1 MTVID
6 DQPAVTSDGIDP
18 GRLEACLAVLAHAE
32 QLPVDHPDSLAVQR
46 ATGKLFKTVK
56 ERRRAERRAAVLAAD
71 AEVTARTA
79 TGAPGRID
87 DETQGL
93 PLVSQASGA
102 SAGTLIQARAC
113 YVCKQRYHRVDA
125 FYHQLCPAC
134 AARHHQRRDAR
145 TDLTGRR
152 ALLTGGRAK
161 IGMYIALR
169 LLRDGAHTT
178 ITTRFPRDAVR
189 RFTAMPDSADWLHR
203 LRVVGIDLR
212 SPAQVEALADSVA
225 EQGPLDI
232 LINNAAQTVRRSAAA
247 YAPLV
252 AAESAPLPPGTACEV
267 LTFGALAGGGAA
279 PAELTDAPSPHW
291 SPTPEALTA
300 LALTA
305 GSASLDRL
313 HAQNAIDAG
322 GLVPDLHETNSW
334 IQRVDEVDAME
345 LLEVQLCNTTAP
357 FILVSRLRPALA
369 AAAAHRKYI
378 VNVSAM
384 EGQFARGYK
393 GPGHPHTNMAKAA
406 LNMLTRTSAQE
417 LLADGILM
425 TSVDTGWITDE
436 RPHPTKVRLAD
447 EGFHAP
453 LDLVDGAARVYD
465 PIVRGEAGDDLHGC
479 FLKDYEPAAW

>member
-1 MTVID
+1 MTLID
-6 DQPAVTSDGIDP
+6 DQATASADGIEP
-18 GRLEACLAVLAHAE
+18 ARLEVCLRVLAEAGA
-32 QLPVDHPDSLAVQR
+32 LPVGHPDSLAVQR
-46 ATGKLFKTVK
+46 ATGKLFKIVK
-56 ERRRAERRAAVLAAD
+56 ERRRAQRRAAVLAAD
-71 AEVTARTA
+71 AAVTARTA

-93 PLVSQASGA
+93 PLVSEASGA
-102 SAGTLIQARAC
+102 SAGTLIQARGC
-113 YVCKQRYHRVDA
+113 YVCKARFHTVDA
-125 FYHQLCPAC
+125 FYHQLCPDC
-134 AARHHQRRDAR
+134 AAKHHARREAR

-189 RFTAMPDSADWLHR
+189 RFSAMDDSAEWLHR

-212 SPAQVEALADSVA
+212 NPAQVEALADSVI

-252 AAESAPLPPGTACEV
+252 AAESAPLPAGSPVEV
-267 LTFGALAGGGAA
+267 ITFGAVAGGA
-279 PAELTDAPSPHW
+279 PAPAALTDAASPHW
-291 SPTPEALTA
+291 TPTPEALTA

-305 GSASLDRL
+305 GSASLDRI
-313 HAQNAIDAG
+313 HAHDAIDAG
-322 GLVPDLHETNSW
+322 GLVPDLHDSNSW

-357 FILVSRLRPALA
+357 FLLVSRLRPALA
-369 AAAAHRKYI
+369 AAGARRKYI

-417 LLADGILM
+417 LLLDGILM

-436 RPHPTKVRLAD
+436 RPHPTRVRLAG

-465 PIVRGEAGDDLHGC
+465 PIVRGEAGEDLHGC